1 MEDLIWV
8 LAGDFTAFLCSKLM
22 FLFYCILQVTC
33 SFLQVYQEKVYDLIN
48 TRFIVDLAVREHPK
62 KGTKKTYI
70 STDTQYNIYSQT
82 SKAFCDLCPDNFP
95 TFVWVFYF
103 PLDVIY
109 GQ

>member
-22 FLFYCILQVTC
+22 LLFYCIPQVTC

-62 KGTKKTYI
+62 KGTKK
-70 STDTQYNIYSQT
+70 
-82 SKAFCDLCPDNFP
+82 DL
-95 TFVWVFYF
+95 YF
-103 PLDVIY
+103 H
-109 GQ
+109 